1 MSILSALAFLV
12 SAIGAKRPKIERD
25 PVDVD
30 IVVAQQTEIDDLRRQ
45 LREARLL
52 VDTTRPIRRA
62 QVDAEMYQRMAR
74 FQVQQMQAEN
84 MPIQNGIMLGQT
96 VFGAH
101 NLEQQIDDFV
111 CNCVPARHDMFLSG

>member
-1 MSILSALAFLV
+1 MSLISATLAFLV

-30 IVVAQQTEIDDLRRQ
+30 IIVAQQTEIDDLRRQ

-62 QVDAEMYQRMAR
+62 QVDAEMYQRLAR
-74 FQVQQMQAEN
+74 FQAQQMQAE
-84 MPIQNGIMLGQT
+84 NGIMLGQT

-101 NLEQQIDDFV
+101 NLGQQIDDFV
-111 CNCVPARHDMFLSG
+111 CNCVPARHDMFLRE